1 MSAIQRRPLRMPAG
15 IFDQRLAVHHHH
27 AVREKMWAG
36 ATIVLLILAIAAQA
50 VAPIFTLA
58 TLGTITAG
66 VIAAW
71 HGERRK
77 EAER

>member
-1 MSAIQRRPLRMPAG
+1 MSAVQRRPLRTPAG

-27 AVREKMWAG
+27 AAREKMWAG
-36 ATIVLLILAIAAQA
+36 ATIVLLVFA
-50 VAPIFTLA
+50 VAVQTFTPMFTLA
-58 TLGTITAG
+58 ALGTIAAG

>member
-1 MSAIQRRPLRMPAG
+1 MSAIQRRPLRVPAAV
-15 IFDQRLAVHHHH
+15 FDQRLAVHRHH
-27 AVREKMWAG
+27 AARERLWAG
-36 ATIVLLILAIAAQA
+36 ITIVLLVFAIAAQA
-50 VAPIFTLA
+50 VAPMFTLA

-77 EAER
+77 EVER